1 MFVLQILNLYFCHN
15 LNIAPRLSVILQ
27 GTPQKTRSNNN
38 MKISKEA
45 KVGIL
50 AITCFVILYYGFNY
64 LKGMNFLSPTNQ
76 YVIVYDKLDG
86 LTLSNPVQISGLRVG
101 QVSKIALLP
110 NKQYKLAVTISVND
124 DIQLTNATTAYLGS
138 TGVLGT
144 KCIVL
149 DIKKG
154 TKEIAAGDTLVAG
167 TLQDMMSILSSKAEP
182 MLNSIDSIT
191 SNLNALLAEYQGMSG
206 EVRKIMTNV
215 QNMTANFNG
224 IAADNRQNIK
234 QITDNAA
241 IISKDLVASQKK
253 LEPILVKMNTFAD
266 SLNAIKMAGT
276 VNKANVLL
284 GELNKT
290 MTAINQQKGSAGKLV
305 YNDSLYNNLNK
316 TLEDLDKLFID
327 LKEQPKKYVHFSIFG
342 KKEKVVEKK

>member
-1 MFVLQILNLYFCHN
+1 
-15 LNIAPRLSVILQ
+15 
-27 GTPQKTRSNNN
+27 
-38 MKISKEA
+38 
-45 KVGIL
+45 
-50 AITCFVILYYGFNY
+50 
-64 LKGMNFLSPTNQ
+64 
-76 YVIVYDKLDG
+76 
-86 LTLSNPVQISGLRVG
+86 
-101 QVSKIALLP
+101 
-110 NKQYKLAVTISVND
+110 
-124 DIQLTNATTAYLGS
+124 
-138 TGVLGT
+138 
-144 KCIVL
+144 
-149 DIKKG
+149 
-154 TKEIAAGDTLVAG
+154 
-167 TLQDMMSILSSKAEP
+167 MMSILSSKAEP

-241 IISKDLVASQKK
+241 SISKDLAASQKK
-253 LEPILVKMNTFAD
+253 LEPILAKMNTFAD

-276 VNKANVLL
+276 INKANTLL

-327 LKEQPKKYVHFSIFG
+327 LKAQPKRYVHFSLFG
-342 KKEKVVEKK
+342 KKNKVMEQK

>member
-1 MFVLQILNLYFCHN
+1 MPQPQHSNPFIRYLAGNTTENTKLYD
-15 LNIAPRLSVILQ
+15 
-27 GTPQKTRSNNN
+27 

-50 AITCFVILYYGFNY
+50 AIICFVILYYGFNY
-64 LKGMNFLSPTNQ
+64 LKGINFLSPTNQ

-101 QVSKIALLP
+101 QVTKIALLP
-110 NKQYKLAVTISVND
+110 TKQYKLAVTISVNN
-124 DIQLTNATTAYLGS
+124 DIKLTNATTAFLGS

-149 DIKKG
+149 DIKTG
-154 TKEIAAGDTLVAG
+154 TKELIAGDTLMAG
-167 TLQDMMSILSSKAEP
+167 IQHDMMTTLSSKAEP

-191 SNLNALLAEYQGMSG
+191 SNLNALLKEYQGMSG

-215 QNMTANFNG
+215 EGMTANFSA
-224 IAADNRQNIK
+224 IATDNRQNIK

-241 IISKDLVASQKK
+241 TISKDLAASQKK
-253 LEPILVKMNTFAD
+253 LEPILAKMNTFAD
-266 SLNAIKMAGT
+266 SLNVIKMAGT
-276 VNKANVLL
+276 INKANVLL

-327 LKEQPKKYVHFSIFG
+327 LKAQPKRYVHFSLFG
-342 KKEKVVEKK
+342 KKNKVMEQK